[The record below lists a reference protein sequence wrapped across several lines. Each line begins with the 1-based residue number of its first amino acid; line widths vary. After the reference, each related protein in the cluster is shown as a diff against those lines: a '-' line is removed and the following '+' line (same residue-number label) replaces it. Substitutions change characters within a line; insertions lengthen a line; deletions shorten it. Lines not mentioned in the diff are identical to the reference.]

1 MLVSKLR
8 ALLQESGIDGVEA
21 LTSAFGCYQLTLP
34 SDTWIDVVA
43 AAEAADAAER
53 ALAAGAVERARVEA
67 STAESLARRTFLP
80 GEEGRWIAE
89 QRDQLR
95 ETLVRALDCLAEV
108 SLRTSEPATA
118 ARIAEEIVGLEP
130 FRERGY
136 RLLMQ
141 AQSAA
146 GNDAEALRTY
156 ERCRRLLAEE
166 LGSYPSAETEAIYR
180 RLLDPRPAAAPPF
193 VEAPPSAVSSV
204 GFETAEATSTS
215 SGDRGFRRRDRA
227 ARRRGHPRRRDHR
240 WIRRALGRAE
250 LDRRPRRIRLD
261 RGDRSRRRAAD
272 RDHVGRGRTVGR
284 ESRRPDRDT
293 GRRVVSTSRAAHR
306 SRRPTDRTRRDER
319 HGMGGRRQRQRLEDR
334 PEVRPAG
341 RHTPTRGPPSAS
353 SGERLDQRSQ
363 RSGRSG

>member
-1 MLVSKLR
+1 MAVRVSLTDHVRIETGGAVFQEQRFPGRQGRLVFAYLLAHHGRPVPRDELAEALWGDAPPATWEKALSVLVSKLR
-8 ALLQESGIDGVEA
+8 ALLQKSGIDGMEA

-34 SDTWIDVVA
+34 SDTWIDLVA

-53 ALAAGAVERARVEA
+53 ALAAGALERARVEA
-67 STAESLARRTFLP
+67 TIAESLARRTFLP

-156 ERCRRLLAEE
+156 ERCRKLLAEE

-180 RLLDPRPAAAPPF
+180 ALLRHRSRPFERRRSPSRRSNLSELASPDGGSTAPGRAGRRAT
-193 VEAPPSAVSSV
+193 V
-204 GFETAEATSTS
+204 AEAL
-215 SGDRGFRRRDRA
+215 RVLLR
-227 ARRRGHPRRRDHR
+227 ARRRGRRRCGGP
-240 WIRRALGRAE
+240 A
-250 LDRRPRRIRLD
+250 
-261 RGDRSRRRAAD
+261 RG
-272 RDHVGRGRTVGR
+272 
-284 ESRRPDRDT
+284 
-293 GRRVVSTSRAAHR
+293 
-306 SRRPTDRTRRDER
+306 
-319 HGMGGRRQRQRLEDR
+319 
-334 PEVRPAG
+334 VR
-341 RHTPTRGPPSAS
+341 
-353 SGERLDQRSQ
+353 
-363 RSGRSG
+363 